1 MAKTSEKRECP
12 PRQVLQDGTEVRL
25 VPLEKTKGRPL
36 YVSRDG
42 VPYSFATGKLVQI
55 TPVQNTTPSSKT
67 NGCRKQ
73 RYLVLQNHNGI
84 KLHHAVAL
92 AWIGPR
98 PEGCECDHLNGIVAD
113 NRADNLEW
121 VTPAENR
128 CRALILRQLRKT
140 MNVAELSREELRR
153 LLEIEP
159 VNSNH

>member
-1 MAKTSEKRECP
+1 MAKTSEKREYP

-36 YVSRDG
+36 YVSRNG

-55 TPVQNTTPSSKT
+55 TPQQNTYPCSKT
-67 NGCRKQ
+67 DGGRKQ
-73 RYLVLQNHNGI
+73 RYLTLPHHNGV

-98 PEGCECDHLNGIVAD
+98 PEGCECDHLNGNVAD

-128 CRALILRQLRKT
+128 RRALIIRQLCRT
-140 MNVAELSREELRR
+140 MNVAELSREELRKR
-153 LLEIEP
+153 LEI
-159 VNSNH
+159 SNG

>member
-1 MAKTSEKRECP
+1 VTPE
-12 PRQVLQDGTEVRL
+12 GTEVRL

-67 NGCRKQ
+67 DGRRKQ
-73 RYLVLQNHNGI
+73 RYLVLQHHNGI

-98 PEGCECDHLNGIVAD
+98 PEGCECDHLNGVAAD

-121 VTPAENR
+121 VMPAENR
-128 CRALILRQLRKT
+128 RRAIILRQLRKT
-140 MNVAELSREELRR
+140 MNVAELSRKELRR
-153 LLEIEP
+153 LLEI
-159 VNSNH
+159 SNG